1 MLQRLRSVAQ
11 ESEAGTGA
19 SGSPGWESLR
29 DQFSAAAESRL
40 QSWAGL
46 EGEEMSILQV
56 SCSVKP
62 FADGPHEWVP
72 IQPDNYIRGLVLP
85 RRKMLRSPLWDA
97 QRPPHNCKGSRLQ
110 PAPGA
115 LSV

>member
-72 IQPDNYIRGLVLP
+72 IQPDNYLRGLVLP
-85 RRKMLRSPLWDA
+85 RRKMLRSHCGMHSSHLTTA
-97 QRPPHNCKGSRLQ
+97 RGHGCSLRL
-110 PAPGA
+110 
-115 LSV
+115 VR

>member
-1 MLQRLRSVAQ
+1 MLQRLRNAAQ
-11 ESEAGTGA
+11 AAEADTGA
-19 SGSPGWESLR
+19 TGSPGWESLR

-46 EGEEMSILQV
+46 EGEEMSIMQV
-56 SCSVKP
+56 SSSVKP
-62 FADGPHEWVP
+62 SVDGPHKCVS
-72 IQPDNYIRGLVLP
+72 IQNDNSTRGLVLP

-97 QRPPHNCKGSRLQ
+97 QRPPHNCKASLWQ
-110 PAPGA
+110 PVPGA